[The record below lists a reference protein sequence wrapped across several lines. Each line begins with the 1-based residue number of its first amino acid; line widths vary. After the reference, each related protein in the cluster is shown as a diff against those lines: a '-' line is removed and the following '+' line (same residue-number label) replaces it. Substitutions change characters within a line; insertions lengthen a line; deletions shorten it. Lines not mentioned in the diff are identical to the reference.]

1 MTDTKIS
8 VNQVDKII
16 KTQTRNCKEKI
27 TIPYKVADDEIIEI
41 VVTPLLSVDEMNS
54 MVNSIAETICN
65 DTYNPD
71 LYELVYSK
79 AIMAY
84 YTNLKTDITNDKLN
98 QIVYCTDIIEKIVN
112 IINPLQLADINDA
125 VDKSIEFKKQE
136 ILSTENRLL
145 KENLNQLISLTNIM
159 SEMGEKMNDINIK
172 ELMENCKK
180 IADIPEKQRVQSIL
194 EIHEEKEDINN
205 VQDHDIDS

>member
-1 MTDTKIS
+1 MTDTKKIS
-8 VNQVDKII
+8 INQIDKII
-16 KTQTRNCKEKI
+16 KTQTGNCKEKI
-27 TIPYKVADDEIIEI
+27 TIQYKVTDDEIIEI

-54 MVNSIAETICN
+54 MVNSIVDTICN
-65 DTYNPD
+65 DTYNPA

-79 AIMAY
+79 AIMVY
-84 YTNLKTDITNDKLN
+84 YTNLKTDITNNKLN

-145 KENLNQLISLTNIM
+145 KENLNQLVSLTNIM
-159 SEMGEKMNDINIK
+159 SEIGEKMNDIDIK
-172 ELMENCKK
+172 ELMKNCKK
-180 IADIPEKQRVQSIL
+180 IADIPEKERIQKIL
-194 EIHEEKEDINN
+194 EIHEEKEDIDN
-205 VQDHDIDS
+205 V